1 MSIEDVN
8 DNTPE
13 FINAPYQFNLDELTP
28 PGLTVFRGIYALD
41 RDKPNTANSEI
52 SFEITGGNSNRKFSI
67 EGSGGGRAV
76 LVLRKKLDFDNGDRH
91 FNLTIRAQVSCFCD
105 AFYRKM

>member
-1 MSIEDVN
+1 M
-8 DNTPE
+8 
-13 FINAPYQFNLDELTP
+13 
-28 PGLTVFRGIYALD
+28 FRGIYALD

-52 SFEITGGNSNRKFSI
+52 SFEIIGGNANRKFSI

-91 FNLTIRAQVSCFCD
+91 FNLTIRAQV
-105 AFYRKM
+105 

>member
-1 MSIEDVN
+1 MILFS
-8 DNTPE
+8 
-13 FINAPYQFNLDELTP
+13 A
-28 PGLTVFRGIYALD
+28 GLTVFRGIYALD

-76 LVLRKKLDFDNGDRH
+76 LVQRKKLDYDSGDRT
-91 FNLTIRAQVSCFCD
+91 FNLTIRAQVRITHCGRRVAMTFLSLALQC
-105 AFYRKM
+105 ATRFY